1 MFDLITERTE
11 RPFREPALLPRILSM
26 TLHIAVVTF
35 VIAIPLLTV
44 TGTLPEAPAIM
55 AFVADA
61 AAPPPPPPP
70 PPPPAPR
77 AASKAVTPQP
87 TPSANAFAAPVEA
100 PADIRPEPVTSNAG
114 ASTGV
119 VGGVAG
125 GVEGGVVGGIVGGI
139 VGGVVAP
146 PPPPPPPVERAPVRI
161 GGQIKTPAL
170 LHRVEPEY
178 PDIAAAARLTGL
190 VILEALVDNTGCVES
205 VKVLRSGHPLL
216 DREAVAALKQWRY
229 TPLVLNGTPTPFV
242 LTVTFNFSVSR

>member
-119 VGGVAG
+119 VGGVTG

-161 GGQIKTPAL
+161 GGQIKT
-170 LHRVEPEY
+170 
-178 PDIAAAARLTGL
+178 
-190 VILEALVDNTGCVES
+190 LVDNTGCVES

-229 TPLVLNGTPTPFV
+229 TPLVLNGTPTPFM